1 MHTCLA
7 QSNRNSME
15 SQNGASE
22 GGKEHNNSLAPELPM
37 GEAETADKG
46 GACTEASYDDLKA
59 YCEMMIK
66 QHAMSGE
73 VAHVNLENL
82 ASFTKVGETKF
93 PGLRLEEFYDL
104 FFADTAAFQLY
115 ETYGFAARSGR
126 PKEELT
132 VIGGSDIS
140 RVKVDGWSEKGRR
153 SCEFH
158 LSAKVRLLPAFQA
171 TVFQDHHCYVT
182 LQRRPQCVH
191 HPHVSYRWKRMS
203 LVCHTR
209 TKGIPYGDSFE
220 VKTIWTFHA
229 SQPHKMRVGTQ
240 RKSSVTSVTPKSQ
253 TPASVLSHCEA
264 KSIEPVDLN
273 DCKEERGDERRDAIE
288 PSLKPSLHP
297 SWSMPTLSVTT
308 VESVGKK
315 SVKGDNADIDASIAI
330 AREVCL
336 APHAGASSLRWASGS
351 LTSSRKSHR
360 RASSNR
366 SKQSS
371 ARSSAAGSTSPR
383 HQHLQRRPLTMSRL
397 MSTSS
402 TPTTTLM
409 MAMTP
414 RQNLTP
420 RRPSSLSNS
429 SVRSSKGGGGGI
441 LCRDDDEEISDDMDD
456 GCRLERDSEGMATFR
471 PRASVSDIG
480 EICVNKVEVEV
491 VNDEVSE
498 HEEEKVNVKKV
509 QGGASVA
516 KRAVVCVEGDV
527 DEVTICLP
535 VVIAKQLSHTTRWW
549 DSASL
554 KDLMS
559 ESDHLEKEGQNNFNH
574 ISENEDEEGK
584 RGVGREREMED
595 TQTCCCDCDICE
607 KAMGLS
613 RGDYLSDEDY
623 ERYDGVKNGG
633 CGGGEGDEVKSG
645 GIYTTVTM
653 HAEYI
658 KVKPTMLHPILRK
671 KVVNESG
678 EYFDAWVIGSTS
690 TLSSLGG
697 STSFISKIR
706 RGEYLSKALDL
717 KNHVRLQLNEKIKHL
732 HELKGEREMRGE
744 EGEEGERNKEKKKNT
759 EKRRKNDD
767 DNDDDDKVEGEDGGG
782 RNRKDADQL
791 SLNSL
796 KKKLSD
802 QGKENLSET
811 IPVPVSSPVPV
822 KPRICVEEVDRTD
835 RVTRAFNWVHIA
847 LAIMML
853 VFSVLFF
860 QLNRLS
866 TRVDQLVYLIEGQ
879 VHWDQVAN
887 RENG

>member
-1 MHTCLA
+1 
-7 QSNRNSME
+7 
-15 SQNGASE
+15 
-22 GGKEHNNSLAPELPM
+22 
-37 GEAETADKG
+37 
-46 GACTEASYDDLKA
+46 
-59 YCEMMIK
+59 
-66 QHAMSGE
+66 
-73 VAHVNLENL
+73 
-82 ASFTKVGETKF
+82 
-93 PGLRLEEFYDL
+93 
-104 FFADTAAFQLY
+104 
-115 ETYGFAARSGR
+115 
-126 PKEELT
+126 
-132 VIGGSDIS
+132 
-140 RVKVDGWSEKGRR
+140 
-153 SCEFH
+153 
-158 LSAKVRLLPAFQA
+158 
-171 TVFQDHHCYVT
+171 
-182 LQRRPQCVH
+182 
-191 HPHVSYRWKRMS
+191 
-203 LVCHTR
+203 
-209 TKGIPYGDSFE
+209 
-220 VKTIWTFHA
+220 
-229 SQPHKMRVGTQ
+229 
-240 RKSSVTSVTPKSQ
+240 
-253 TPASVLSHCEA
+253 
-264 KSIEPVDLN
+264 
-273 DCKEERGDERRDAIE
+273 
-288 PSLKPSLHP
+288 
-297 SWSMPTLSVTT
+297 
-308 VESVGKK
+308 
-315 SVKGDNADIDASIAI
+315 
-330 AREVCL
+330 
-336 APHAGASSLRWASGS
+336 
-351 LTSSRKSHR
+351 
-360 RASSNR
+360 
-366 SKQSS
+366 
-371 ARSSAAGSTSPR
+371 
-383 HQHLQRRPLTMSRL
+383 MSRL

-613 RGDYLSDEDY
+613 RADYLSDEDD
-623 ERYDGVKNGG
+623 ERYDAVKNGG
-633 CGGGEGDEVKSG
+633 CGGGEGDEVKT

-717 KNHVRLQLNEKIKHL
+717 KNNVRLQLNEKIKQL
-732 HELKGEREMRGE
+732 NELKRERELRGE
-744 EGEEGERNKEKKKNT
+744 GGMEGEGNKEKKKT
-759 EKRRKNDD
+759 KDKRRKID
-767 DNDDDDKVEGEDGGG
+767 DNDGDVDKGDGADGEGDKD
-782 RNRKDADQL
+782 RKDADQL
-791 SLNSL
+791 NLSSLN
-796 KKKLSD
+796 KKLSD

-822 KPRICVEEVDRTD
+822 QQSFCVDEVDRTD
-835 RVTRAFNWVHIA
+835 RVTRASFNWVHIA

-860 QLNRLS
+860 QMNRLA
-866 TRVDQLVYLIEGQ
+866 TRVDQLVDLIEVQG
-879 VHWDQVAN
+879 VAMKWQTG
-887 RENG
+887 RMGDR